1 MSAIIDACD
10 EDHDGQVTLAE
21 WMDATK
27 KMQDTLDSLTP
38 EQRETAL
45 EMERAEMQAAATSQ
59 SKTSQMAPVL
69 AETNSNPLNDNNGII
84 GGFIKQAGGSLANR
98 LATSFGLSNHDAKGI
113 ENLFATGGEQTRLD
127 STAITAVVTAAV
139 IETEAHMLTALQVS
153 HKKRTL

>member
-69 AETNSNPLNDNNGII
+69 AETNSQPSKDDSGTIA
-84 GGFIKQAGGSLANR
+84 GFVTQAGGVASRLAN
-98 LATSFGLSNHDAKGI
+98 SWGLSNQGAKGI
-113 ENLFATGGEQTRLD
+113 ETLFATSGEQTRLD
-127 STAITAVVTAAV
+127 STAMTAVAAAAL
-139 IETEAHMLTALQVS
+139 IETEEHMLAVVQAF
-153 HKKRTL
+153 HKHPTL